1 MTKKILMCKKHF
13 LPKPCK
19 VCESMKKKLL
29 KTVMAAH
36 CPTAFFRKKSWQKNR
51 VRGQKCREKFI
62 IEVRGMKE

>member
-36 CPTAFFRKKSWQKNR
+36 CPTAFLEKKLAKKQSTGAEMQ
-51 VRGQKCREKFI
+51 G
-62 IEVRGMKE
+62 EVCD